1 MIASGEEWQ
10 ATGRV
15 KTTVHHKGPINATVK
30 HVLYV
35 TLLVLV
41 PLFSLYGQIT
51 PADSLYQLGQ
61 VRYDDGD
68 FDGAELAALRGLRLA
83 SDLDEL
89 GKLKFHLLL
98 GFVYVARDQRENA
111 AQEFNHVLVAN
122 PAYDLDPV
130 QTSPKIMEVF
140 RQARS
145 DYLLKVA
152 SEPAVFRMPQS
163 DVRLAASWRSLVAP
177 GWGQFYK
184 KQEVKGSA
192 FAAAQIL
199 SLAVLIFMQT
209 ETNRRHDDY
218 LGKRTYGDP
227 NIENAY
233 NEYRHAYQVRNVVGY
248 VTLGIYFVNY
258 LDALYYPVFKKG
270 K

>member
-1 MIASGEEWQ
+1 MD
-10 ATGRV
+10 V
-15 KTTVHHKGPINATVK
+15 TVK
-30 HVLYV
+30 HVLYATV
-35 TLLVLV
+35 LVLV
-41 PLFSLYGQIT
+41 PLFSLYAQVT
-51 PADSLYQLGQ
+51 PADSLFEMAQT
-61 VRYDDGD
+61 RYEDGD

-83 SDLDEL
+83 ADLDEL

-111 AQEFNHVLVAN
+111 LQEFNHVLVAN

-140 RQARS
+140 RQARNY
-145 DYLLKVA
+145 YLLKVA
-152 SEPAVFRMPQS
+152 SEPAVYRMPQS
-163 DVRLAASWRSLVAP
+163 DVRLAASWRSLLAP

-184 KQEVKGSA
+184 KQDTKGSA
-192 FAAAQIL
+192 FAAAQLL
-199 SLAVLIFMQT
+199 SLAALIYMQT
-209 ETNRRHDDY
+209 ETNRRHNEY
-218 LGKRTYGDP
+218 LGKRAYGDP

-258 LDALYYPVFKKG
+258 LDALYYPVFKKH

>member
-1 MIASGEEWQ
+1 MK
-10 ATGRV
+10 RPL
-15 KTTVHHKGPINATVK
+15 TTF
-30 HVLYV
+30 
-35 TLLVLV
+35 LLVLV
-41 PLFSLYGQIT
+41 FGALAAFPLFAQTT
-51 PADSLYQLGQ
+51 PADSLFEMAQT
-61 VRYDDGD
+61 RYDDGD

-83 SDLDEL
+83 ADLDEL

-98 GFVYVARDQRENA
+98 GFVYVARDQRANA
-111 AQEFNHVLVAN
+111 LQEFNHVLVVN

-130 QTSPKIMEVF
+130 QTSPKIMEIF

-152 SEPAVFRMPQS
+152 SEPAVYRMPQS
-163 DVRLAASWRSLVAP
+163 DVRLAASWRSLALP

-184 KQEVKGSA
+184 KQDTKGSA
-192 FAAAQIL
+192 FAAAQVL
-199 SLAVLIFMQT
+199 SLAALIFMQT
-209 ETNRRHDDY
+209 ETNRRHDEY
-218 LGKRTYGDP
+218 LGKKVYGDP

-258 LDALYYPVFKKG
+258 LDALYFPVFKKH

>member
-1 MIASGEEWQ
+1 MD
-10 ATGRV
+10 V
-15 KTTVHHKGPINATVK
+15 TVK
-30 HVLYV
+30 HVLYATV
-35 TLLVLV
+35 LVLV
-41 PLFSLYGQIT
+41 PLFSLYAQVT
-51 PADSLYQLGQ
+51 PADSLFEMAQT
-61 VRYDDGD
+61 RYEDGD

-83 SDLDEL
+83 ADLDEL

-111 AQEFNHVLVAN
+111 LQEFNHVLVAN

-140 RQARS
+140 RQARN

-152 SEPAVFRMPQS
+152 SEPAVYRMPQS
-163 DVRLAASWRSLVAP
+163 DVRLAASWRSLLAP

-184 KQEVKGSA
+184 KQDTKGSA
-192 FAAAQIL
+192 FAAAQLL
-199 SLAVLIFMQT
+199 SLAALIYMQT
-209 ETNRRHDDY
+209 ETNRRHNEY
-218 LGKRTYGDP
+218 LGKRAYGDP

-258 LDALYYPVFKKG
+258 LDALYYPVFKKH

>member
-1 MIASGEEWQ
+1 M
-10 ATGRV
+10 
-15 KTTVHHKGPINATVK
+15 K
-30 HVLYV
+30 HSTAL
-35 TLLVLV
+35 LLVAVLGALIAPRV
-41 PLFSLYGQIT
+41 HGQTT
-51 PADSLYQLGQ
+51 PADSLFEMAQT
-61 VRYDDGD
+61 RYDDGD

-83 SDLDEL
+83 ADLDEL

-98 GFVYVARDQRENA
+98 GFVYVARDQKENA
-111 AQEFNHVLVAN
+111 LQEFNHVLVAN

-140 RQARS
+140 RQARN

-152 SEPAVFRMPQS
+152 SEPAVYRMPQS
-163 DVRLAASWRSLVAP
+163 DVRLAASWRSLALP

-184 KQEVKGSA
+184 KQDTKGSA
-192 FAAAQIL
+192 FAAAQIV
-199 SLAVLIFMQT
+199 SVAALIFMQT

-218 LGKRTYGDP
+218 LSKKVYGDP

-248 VTLGIYFVNY
+248 VTLGIYFINY